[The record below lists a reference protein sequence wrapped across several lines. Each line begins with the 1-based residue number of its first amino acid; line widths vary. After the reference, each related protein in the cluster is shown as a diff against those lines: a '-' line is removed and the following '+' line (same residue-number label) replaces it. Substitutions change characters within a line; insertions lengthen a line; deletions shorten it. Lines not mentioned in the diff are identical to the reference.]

1 MNEAFVIIMRLKE
14 GDLCCLIHRVYS
26 LDGPIILIIAN
37 RCSEVIL
44 KKKKD
49 SVPLCE
55 KGKGLSLQ
63 ASLSFKLIFSLS
75 KDVPLP

>member
-44 KKKKD
+44 KKKKIL
-49 SVPLCE
+49 SHCVKKVKVSLC
-55 KGKGLSLQ
+55 KPHYPSN
-63 ASLSFKLIFSLS
+63 
-75 KDVPLP
+75 